1 MGYHPAHLKWKWAGL
16 WLRPSEAFGAFLID
30 PEAERAALFSNA
42 LIKGDYRIS

>member
-1 MGYHPAHLKWKWAGL
+1 MKPLEL
-16 WLRPSEAFGAFLID
+16 FLID